1 MVSVIIPV
9 YNVEKYLD
17 ECLQSVIAQD
27 YSDLQII
34 CVNDGSTDS
43 SQAILK
49 EYERKYTNI
58 EVYIKKNGGLSS
70 ARNYGIEKAKGEYV
84 FFLDSDDKLADNS
97 CISFMAKKM
106 DENKLDVLC
115 FDGESFFESE
125 DLKNKNY
132 SYSNYYDRT
141 KSYGLFESGYDLFI
155 ELFKD
160 GNYREN
166 IAVKC
171 IRRNLIIDNNLRFMD
186 GMIYEDAFFSFCLV
200 LSSKRVEHVKR
211 SVYKRRVREGSI
223 TQKPIF
229 FYNVYSM
236 FCGYVGIL
244 EILKKY
250 GLEQDEWVSKYI
262 GSLKEYLLELYY
274 QISKEERKKINNLNE
289 WERYILES
297 IIPQSSI
304 SEYVFPYHLFPK
316 NSRILLYGA
325 GKIGK
330 IFFNIGKIDG
340 YVDIVGIADKRANEL
355 CRNSF
360 PVISVEDISS
370 QDFDYLLICVENIKI
385 AEEIENQLVKIGL
398 NRSRIK
404 WDGINYKWE
413 NRVKREKFI
422 NYLISKKTSNKKSIY
437 LMMLPEHG
445 NLGDYLIG
453 YSSQD
458 FILNNFGE
466 YELVNVTTDEWH
478 IAGRELKSLIT
489 PDDILVFSGG
499 GYIGDVWDS
508 GAVLKE
514 IIETFPCNK
523 KIIMPNT
530 LTYKEMSMEH
540 IHNDLKKIL
549 VDKNTYLCFRDKKSY
564 DICSELGMDN
574 YCIYV
579 PDMALYS
586 HIKKRPEE
594 QLDQVLLCMRDDEE
608 KIFDNIEELKNG
620 LDGHNII
627 YDEFNISRGK
637 RILQDE
643 GQNELNKA
651 FATISKYKLV
661 ITDRLHVMLI
671 CYLTQTPCVAFD
683 NSTNKVSEVYKWI
696 NGSGIICMNAFN
708 MEKILEMYKANI
720 RIKVLDLENEF
731 ESLSSFM
738 HKIIENNIV
747 KNI

>member
-17 ECLQSVIAQD
+17 ECLQSIIAQD
-27 YSDLQII
+27 YMNLQII

-43 SQAILK
+43 SLAILE
-49 EYERKYTNI
+49 EYGRKYNNI
-58 EVYIKKNGGLSS
+58 EVYTKKNGGLSS
-70 ARNYGIEKAKGEYV
+70 ARNYGIEKAKGEYI

-125 DLKNKNY
+125 DIRNKNY

-166 IAVKC
+166 MAVKC
-171 IRRNLIIDNNLRFMD
+171 IRKNLIIENNLRFMD
-186 GMIYEDAFFSFCLV
+186 GMIYEDAFFSFGLV
-200 LSSKRVEHVKR
+200 LSSKRVEHVKK
-211 SVYKRRVREGSI
+211 SVYMRRVREGSI
-223 TQKPIF
+223 TQKPIL

-236 FCGYVGIL
+236 FCGYIGIL
-244 EILKKY
+244 ELIKRY
-250 GLEQDEWVSKYI
+250 NLEQDEWVSKYV

-274 QISKEERKKINNLNE
+274 QISKEERNKINNLNE

-297 IIPQSSI
+297 IIPSSGI
-304 SEYVFPYHLFPK
+304 SEFVFPYHLFPQ
-316 NSRILLYGA
+316 NSRVMLYGA

-330 IFFNIGKIDG
+330 DFFNKGKTDG

-360 PVISVEDISS
+360 PVIGIDDLIDR
-370 QDFDYLLICVENIKI
+370 DFDFLLICVENIKT
-385 AEEIENQLVKIGL
+385 AEEIENQLVEIGC
-398 NRSRIK
+398 NRSKIK
-404 WDGINYKWE
+404 WDGYNYKWE
-413 NRVKREKFI
+413 NRLKREKFI
-422 NYLISKKTSNKKSIY
+422 NYVISKKASHKKNIY

-453 YSSQD
+453 YSTQN
-458 FILNNFGE
+458 FIQNYFDE
-466 YELVNVTTDEWH
+466 YELVNVTTDEWN
-478 IAGRELKSLIT
+478 ITSKELKSFIS
-489 PDDILVFSGG
+489 PDDVLVFSGG

-508 GAVLKE
+508 GVVLKE
-514 IIETFPCNK
+514 IIEAFPCNK

-530 LTYKEMSMEH
+530 LTYKEISIGR
-540 IHNDLKKIL
+540 IHNDLDKIL
-549 VDKNTYLCFRDKKSY
+549 GDQNTYICFRDKKSY
-564 DICSELGMDN
+564 DICLGLGMDN

-586 HIKKRPEE
+586 HVHKKNEGRISH
-594 QLDQVLLCMRDDEE
+594 VLLCLRNDEE
-608 KIFDNIEELKNG
+608 QIFDNIEELKNG
-620 LDGHNII
+620 FEAHNII
-627 YDEFNISRGK
+627 YDEFDICRGK
-637 RILQDE
+637 CISQDD
-643 GQNELNKA
+643 GQNELNEA
-651 FATISKYKLV
+651 FETISKYKLV

-671 CYLTQTPCVAFD
+671 CYLTQTPCIAFD
-683 NSTNKVSEVYKWI
+683 NSTNKVSEVYEWI
-696 NGSGIICMNAFN
+696 RESEIIYMNSFD
-708 MEKILEMYKANI
+708 MKKILKIYNANI
-720 RIKVLDLENEF
+720 HIKAVDFEKEF
-731 ESLSSFM
+731 KGLSSFM
-738 HKIIENNIV
+738 HRIIDKIL
-747 KNI
+747 